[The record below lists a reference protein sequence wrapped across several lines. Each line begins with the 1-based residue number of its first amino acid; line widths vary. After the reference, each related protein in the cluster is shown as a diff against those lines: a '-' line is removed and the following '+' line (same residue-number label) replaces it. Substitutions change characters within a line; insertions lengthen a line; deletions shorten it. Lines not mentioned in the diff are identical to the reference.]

1 MHNKKRV
8 FFLCV
13 LSAKY
18 RHALLIDEK
27 KNSIKMNENG
37 KKNEMNEA
45 STITFQHRWLV
56 ECGLEIMNIRVCF
69 DIKL

>member
-1 MHNKKRV
+1 
-8 FFLCV
+8 
-13 LSAKY
+13 
-18 RHALLIDEK
+18 
-27 KNSIKMNENG
+27 MNEND